1 MSSALANAVANNRG
15 LYNGANFT
23 IGFINNLGY
32 VMIGVGA

>member
-1 MSSALANAVANNRG
+1 MSAKLAEVVANNRF
-15 LYNGANFT
+15 LYNSANFI